1 MLTAD
6 VLVVGAGIAGASA
19 AYELAAQARVILIE
33 RESMPGYHS
42 SGRSAALFTEAYG
55 NRVVRALTVASRPF
69 YDAPPDGFT
78 DHPMLSP
85 RGALFVGAGDSVDAI
100 DRHYRECHE
109 LVARVRRID
118 TAEARRIVPALRESY
133 VAGAVH
139 EPDAMDID
147 IHALHQGYL
156 RGLRARGGT
165 LINDAELIALAR
177 KGETWRAET
186 KAGTIE
192 APIVANAAGA
202 WCDEVARLAGARPI
216 GLVPKRRTALIFDG
230 PGDGGFE
237 HWPLVADVGESWYI
251 KPESG
256 RLLGSPADETPVPPC
271 DVQPEELDIA
281 LTAHRIEQA
290 TTLKVGRI
298 LRKWAGLR
306 SFVADKTLVA
316 GFDDGAPGF
325 FWIAGQG
332 GYGFQTAPAM
342 GQLTAAL
349 IQREGLPAHI
359 AARGIATDDLSP
371 KRLRGH
377 RA

>member
-6 VLVVGAGIAGASA
+6 VLIVGAGIAGASA
-19 AYELAAQARVILIE
+19 AYELAAHGRVALIE

-69 YDAPPDGFT
+69 YDSPPQGFT

-85 RGALFVGAGDSVDAI
+85 RGAMFVGPQDQITAV
-100 DRHYRECHE
+100 DRHFRECHE
-109 LVARVRRID
+109 LVASVRRID
-118 TAEARRIVPALRESY
+118 ADEARRIVPALREGF
-133 VAGAVH
+133 VAGAVY

-156 RGLRARGGT
+156 RGLRSRGGT
-165 LINDAELIALAR
+165 LINDAELISLER
-177 KGETWRAET
+177 RGEVWRAET
-186 KAGTIE
+186 KAGVIE

-202 WCDEVARLAGARPI
+202 WCDEVARLAGAAPI
-216 GLVPKRRTALIFDG
+216 GLVPKRRTAMTFDG
-230 PGDGGFE
+230 PGDLSFDG
-237 HWPLVADVGESWYI
+237 WPLVADVGESWYI

-281 LTAHRIEQA
+281 LTAHRIEEA
-290 TTLKVGRI
+290 TTLKVSRI
-298 LRKWAGLR
+298 VRKWAGLR

-316 GFDDGAPGF
+316 GFDDRVPGF
-325 FWIAGQG
+325 FWVAGQG

-342 GQLTAAL
+342 GQLVAAL
-349 IQREGLPAHI
+349 VRGEAMPANI
-359 AARGIATDDLSP
+359 AAHGITLQDLSP
-371 KRLRGH
+371 TRLRG
-377 RA
+377 